1 MSRRDYPARRAWRTL
16 GRGAGWLR
24 ARIGR
29 LPVVRRL
36 ALPSP
41 RRALDAVAVSAVG
54 AAAATVAGVT
64 PAWLVQSLASVAR
77 PVLGVLGVA
86 CVVLV
91 LLGWNRD
98 ASDDWTETLREA
110 APERVPAGV
119 GTPPGA
125 WVTLAAGEE
134 NRIAEASL
142 VGQSGDA
149 VARDRLI
156 EAATAAVAAD
166 RGVDEETAAEMV
178 ASGEWTDDPRAAA
191 YLADGETPTVPPGVR
206 LRDWLAG
213 ERTPR
218 RVRAAVREIRRRVAV
233 SPAVEAD
240 DGIDATATAASAT
253 LADAVGAG
261 PSDDG
266 GDATALDDDRG
277 PERGRG
283 SPEAVLATEGVVEN
297 AGAAGTEGV
306 VDGEETAGTEGERV
320 AGAEGVTGTDPETPA
335 PDGGH
340 LRETAGEET
349 GESNAETTDSD
360 DDSAGSTVR
369 PTGLHATWWGVER

>member
-1 MSRRDYPARRAWRTL
+1 MSRPDYPARRAWRTL
-16 GRGAGWLR
+16 GRGAGWLW

-41 RRALDAVAVSAVG
+41 QQALDAVAVAAVG

-64 PAWLVQSLASVAR
+64 PAWLVQSVAAVAR

-91 LLGWNRD
+91 LLGWGRD
-98 ASDDWTETLREA
+98 ASDDWTETVREA

-149 VARDRLI
+149 VAHDRLV

-191 YLADGETPTVPPGVR
+191 YLADGETPTVPPELR

-218 RVRAAVREIRRRVAV
+218 RVRAAVREIKQRTTV
-233 SPAVEAD
+233 SPAVETD
-240 DGIDATATAASAT
+240 EGIDATATAASAT
-253 LADAVGAG
+253 LAGAAESADDA
-261 PSDDG
+261 
-266 GDATALDDDRG
+266 GDAATDDPGRDT
-277 PERGRG
+277 PET
-283 SPEAVLATEGVVEN
+283 VLATEGVS
-297 AGAAGTEGV
+297 GA
-306 VDGEETAGTEGERV
+306 EETAGNDATGTD
-320 AGAEGVTGTDPETPA
+320 GVTGTDPETPA
-335 PDGGH
+335 ADGGQPPEA
-340 LRETAGEET
+340 LNDETTEPDDEATDSDG
-349 GESNAETTDSD
+349 ETTDS

-369 PTGLHATWWGVER
+369 PTGLHATWWEVEK